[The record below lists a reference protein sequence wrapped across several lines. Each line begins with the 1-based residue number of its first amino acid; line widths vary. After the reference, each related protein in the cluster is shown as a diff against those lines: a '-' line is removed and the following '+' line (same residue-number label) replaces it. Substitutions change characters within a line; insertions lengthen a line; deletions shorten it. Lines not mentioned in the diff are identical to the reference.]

1 MHIQDAAIY
10 DVTFDVSTLS
20 QQLEPAEDR
29 VVENLRQLPAV
40 SAICNA
46 ASFAGS
52 PSESMRNII
61 GDATGKWPTHC
72 HFHSEAHNPSN
83 PISSLY
89 N

>member
-20 QQLEPAEDR
+20 QQLESAEDR